1 MGVLT
6 SMNSH
11 KRVVKALACFCMLV
25 VLVFVNKLEVKA
37 GGTSKSGFSITS
49 SLSAQVGDDERSISV
64 DNSPYPYVSKPAS
77 THNAT
82 DVMFV
87 LSKKCDDED
96 SYSNSGSATAVLA
109 GGKYAMWY
117 VVSSCY
123 NSSDTKHYNGDDE
136 VGKNGVDHIWNE
148 DGSDG
153 CEKKTITSNV
163 IASGWVKIDGSV
175 VINNNSQSVSPHK
188 NCHNYVATT
197 TELSQ
202 GTHTVSAYGKV
213 VNKHDSQELCGFWVR
228 GFKPVQPYYV
238 AYKDYC
244 VFNENGSTST
254 NHEQLGTTDKYV
266 VSYGVSD
273 ISVSGANPNANNT
286 GNKGIKDVYCGC
298 DVGLKAIPTTEY
310 MDNGET
316 QKAKDTTPNKY
327 YTGYYFLGHGSGCTS
342 ATVSANQEITVTRKF
357 MPIEY
362 TVNLH
367 KNKPSCASHDVQYTE
382 TPGYTNN
389 GEYVT
394 RLYYYEHTRLPL
406 SNNEIFYLV
415 GWHTDDE
422 NKWYSEG
429 YHDCHTDEWVEN
441 GGVGEQFSDVGY
453 SKSYTAGD
461 ESKLTTVHKSTL
473 DLYPKWVPNKFTIK
487 YDKNESN
494 VNSYGDQV
502 TSFATGTVPDTACY
516 YDHDIFLETGE
527 SFNKIGYYVKS
538 WNTKP
543 DGSGIEFQPGEHL
556 VRPQTQYPDL
566 FPETDGGSMTLYAIW
581 EPIRYDVTYLP
592 NKGTTHTGAGDYD
605 SDYRMASYTEK
616 YGEQVRYDQW
626 FYLSPNEYIRK
637 YWVEIRNAEPWLY
650 SLESQ
655 NGNRNSASKWV
666 EYTFLGWTQDQTYD
680 SEPYYVIWDVYNND
694 KSIYNKLKTGTRQFI
709 NPGNMLA
716 SSERVLLADRERV
729 RNLTYI
735 QDGVVELNAAWKSAV
750 MKLPRAV
757 SGEDDFHFIDWSDK
771 SYVDERLYDKEIH
784 DNTDGYI
791 PVSKETNYQP
801 FQDTELF
808 GHWYKDVELTLNLQ
822 GGTDLIVSEPV
833 VLSGTFYDYRKGYTF
848 NISGGQTK
856 QKKGEWD
863 DQLSSVWISDNYIN
877 GMNIYGIVDT
887 STLEGLNGINSE
899 ITKVDDNGQI
909 YRLLG
914 WNHEAVVVE
923 PAPEER
929 FNVFNNS
936 KLGTYN
942 ILDNETLYAQWER
955 VLHVNVGLYRS
966 LGELKFADG
975 SSPLNNT
982 GSLMATYT
990 PPTIYTIIKAG
1001 EQGNYKLDI
1010 FGRNDIDLKVLF
1022 DSKITDIY
1030 DHGDSSDTW
1039 YDELNI
1045 VDDVSEL
1052 LEAGQKH
1059 GMNKHI
1065 VGPDNS
1071 VMRKFY
1077 MPQYIG
1083 TSKSYETS
1091 KDEGVFDVE
1100 FNLEQYSFYYS
1111 YVYDTTEKIKVNGL
1125 IFISDNYTPDG
1136 DTGSD
1141 PVGGSSLDTIS
1152 SEFRTRIRK

>member
-494 VNSYGDQV
+494 VNSYG
-502 TSFATGTVPDTACY
+502 
-516 YDHDIFLETGE
+516 
-527 SFNKIGYYVKS
+527 
-538 WNTKP
+538 
-543 DGSGIEFQPGEHL
+543 
-556 VRPQTQYPDL
+556 
-566 FPETDGGSMTLYAIW
+566 
-581 EPIRYDVTYLP
+581 
-592 NKGTTHTGAGDYD
+592 
-605 SDYRMASYTEK
+605 
-616 YGEQVRYDQW
+616 EQVRYDQW

-716 SSERVLLADRERV
+716 SSERVLLADRERA

-1100 FNLEQYSFYYS
+1100 FNLEQYSLYYS

>member
-494 VNSYGDQV
+494 VNS
-502 TSFATGTVPDTACY
+502 
-516 YDHDIFLETGE
+516 
-527 SFNKIGYYVKS
+527 
-538 WNTKP
+538 
-543 DGSGIEFQPGEHL
+543 
-556 VRPQTQYPDL
+556 
-566 FPETDGGSMTLYAIW
+566 
-581 EPIRYDVTYLP
+581 
-592 NKGTTHTGAGDYD
+592 
-605 SDYRMASYTEK
+605 